1 MTYALLCAAFL
12 AAALVIAVL
21 LRLTAP
27 ASARPSRPF
36 APQALAAGA
45 LIVLTAVFDNAM
57 IAAGLFAYDDAR
69 ISGLRVGAA
78 PIEDFAYPLAAA
90 VLLPELWRRIRPGG
104 RERPRDAGRSAH
116 PAPSVGEQPVGRRA
130 EGER

>member
-1 MTYALLCAAFL
+1 MTYAVLCAAFL
-12 AAALVIAVL
+12 ALALAAAVL

-27 ASARPSRPF
+27 ASARPLRPF
-36 APQALAAGA
+36 GPQALAAVA

-78 PIEDFAYPLAAA
+78 PIEDFAYPLAA
-90 VLLPELWRRIRPGG
+90 VILLPEIWRRVRLGDPVRPGDRG
-104 RERPRDAGRSAH
+104 PSRRDEPAGNR
-116 PAPSVGEQPVGRRA
+116 GEGMR
-130 EGER
+130 